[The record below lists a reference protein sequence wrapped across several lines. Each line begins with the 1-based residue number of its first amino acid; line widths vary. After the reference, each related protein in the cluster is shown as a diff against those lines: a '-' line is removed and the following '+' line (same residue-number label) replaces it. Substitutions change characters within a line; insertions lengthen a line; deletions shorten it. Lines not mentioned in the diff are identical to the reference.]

1 MFCLKFQ
8 RQTLPFLFCC
18 YVFSCVEVYDKDK
31 EKYKFTLNMILLLL
45 GDEIFTWRSDHLLP
59 FLKESCFK
67 TVSWIEGISF
77 MSRHQFLH
85 WLKNDTQLKYSNH
98 QKKF

>member
-1 MFCLKFQ
+1 M
-8 RQTLPFLFCC
+8 
-18 YVFSCVEVYDKDK
+18 EVYDKDK